1 MTITQPTVTGRDV
14 VVGLY
19 TALLSGDRSAAH
31 AVLHPDAVLH
41 VPGGHPLAGDHE
53 GRDAVLAFVA
63 ASSMAAD
70 RSEQVDVLD
79 LLEGETHV
87 AALCLVTG
95 LRDARPSLE
104 NRTVHLFRIDGHRI
118 VEIWFH
124 NWDQAAVDA
133 FWS

>member
-1 MTITQPTVTGRDV
+1 MTITQPTLTGRDL

-19 TALLSGDRSAAH
+19 TALLSEDRPAAH
-31 AVLHPDAVLH
+31 AALHPDVVLH

-53 GRDAVLAFVA
+53 GRDAVLAFVT
-63 ASSMAAD
+63 ASSAVAD
-70 RSEQVDVLD
+70 RSERVEVLD
-79 LLEGETHV
+79 LLEGEAHV

-95 LRDARPSLE
+95 LRGGRPSLA
-104 NRTVHLFRIDGHRI
+104 NRTVHLFRIDGHHI
-118 VEIWFH
+118 AEIWFH